1 MREKHTAEH
10 AVKIVGNSSF
20 SISTMWASGKQRS
33 LQWLSANVTFREQGS
48 MKEWPPYLE
57 IDGLDTRYRVLP
69 DAMVAPERI
78 NGMPTIFIAGWQAY
92 RANKD
97 HFGSSHYSKDEALY
111 FRMETNP
118 VVGETKSG
126 WFRSAGHKIYEHKE
140 GYRFL
145 HYFLNS
151 EGTQKTV
158 DHDAWLVQK
167 GALHLYLRVWGLGK
181 YPSFYDFRSFKDEVD
196 FHAKKSYD
204 PTMEL
209 QVPGERPRPLKRP
222 VDDLLMLVQ
231 GVLGEISCILL
242 EPGSC
247 FCISSFVFP
256 RVFGSHGEEVGVSIN
271 VKQSQLKSAR
281 YGHNP
286 LLVPLLLRLR
296 EGCLST
302 LRLL

>member
-1 MREKHTAEH
+1 MAGQRTACQRLACAFIFFLAIGEVSAVREKHTAEH

-158 DHDAWLVQK
+158 DHD
-167 GALHLYLRVWGLGK
+167 
-181 YPSFYDFRSFKDEVD
+181 EVD

-231 GVLGEISCILL
+231 GVLGEISCMGITHCSCRCYYDSVKDVCQPFASFNVC
-242 EPGSC
+242 EMVGSQ
-247 FCISSFVFP
+247 P
-256 RVFGSHGEEVGVSIN
+256 ADKWAPFGPEQ
-271 VKQSQLKSAR
+271 KCKSAR
-281 YGHNP
+281 RRRGW
-286 LLVPLLLRLR
+286 
-296 EGCLST
+296 
-302 LRLL
+302 